1 MSKRK
6 EMREKRRQQQRNRR
20 LITIGLVVVGALL
33 VALALIYPNLKP
45 VGAIKT
51 PAPTEHPMAEG
62 NAMGDPNAPVKIVEY
77 SDFQCPYCAQF
88 HQQTEPQII
97 ENYVRTGKVYFVY
110 RSMGNFIGDNLEK
123 YNGIS
128 DTESRDA
135 AEAAYCAGD
144 QNKFWEYHDI
154 LFTNHT
160 GEGAGDFTS
169 RRLLAFA
176 EAIGLD
182 MNQFRTCISNATYR
196 QRVLQDETDG
206 NAAGVTGTPAFV
218 LSYTVN
224 GQTKTQLISGAQPF
238 STFQQDIDSALSE
251 MGVK

>member
-6 EMREKRRQQQRNRR
+6 EIREKRRQLHRNRR
-20 LITIGLVVVGALL
+20 LITIGVVIVGALL
-33 VALALIYPNLKP
+33 VAFALIYPNLKP
-45 VGAIKT
+45 VGAFKT
-51 PAPTEHPMAEG
+51 AAPTEHPMADG

-88 HQQTEPQII
+88 HQQTEPQIV
-97 ENYVRTGKVYFVY
+97 ESYVKTGKVYFVY

-128 DTESRDA
+128 DSESLDA

-154 LFTNHT
+154 LFANHT

-182 MNQFRTCISNATYR
+182 MNQFRTCFSNTTYR

-206 NAAGVTGTPAFV
+206 SAAGVTGTPAFV

-224 GQTKTQLISGAQPF
+224 GQTQTELISGAQPF
-238 STFQQDIDSALSE
+238 STFQQDIDAALAK
-251 MGVK
+251 MGVQ

>member
-6 EMREKRRQQQRNRR
+6 EVREKRRQQQRNRR
-20 LITIGLVVVGALL
+20 LITIGIIVVGALL
-33 VALALIYPNLKP
+33 VAFALIYPNLKP

-51 PAPTEHPMAEG
+51 PVPADHPMADG
-62 NAMGDPNAPVKIVEY
+62 NAMGDPNAPIKIVEY

-97 ENYVRTGKVYFVY
+97 NTYIKTGKVYFVY
-110 RSMGNFIGDNLEK
+110 RSMGNFISDNLGK

-128 DTESRDA
+128 DAESRDA

-154 LFTNHT
+154 LYANYT
-160 GEGAGDFTS
+160 GEGVGDFTS
-169 RRLLAFA
+169 RRLVAYA

-182 MNQFRTCISNATYR
+182 MNQFRTCFNNATYS
-196 QRVLQDETDG
+196 QQVLQDQADG
-206 NAAGVTGTPAFV
+206 DAAGVTGTPTFV
-218 LSYTVN
+218 LSYTID
-224 GQTKTQLISGAQPF
+224 GQTQTKLISGAEPF
-238 STFQQDIDSALSE
+238 STFQQEIDADLAA
-251 MGVK
+251 MGQ